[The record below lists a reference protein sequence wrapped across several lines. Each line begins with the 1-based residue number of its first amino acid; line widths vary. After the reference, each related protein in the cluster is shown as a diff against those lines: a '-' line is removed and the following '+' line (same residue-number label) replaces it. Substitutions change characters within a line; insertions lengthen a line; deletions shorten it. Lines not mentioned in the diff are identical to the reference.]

1 MTLTLN
7 TNRHTWTRP
16 RPIWPKEHFKSNE
29 FIHEKPF
36 IPSFNNRNNLPD
48 MYMLLRW
55 DYYRIY
61 AKEHRDYINERLE
74 REAKKKSKAVIN
86 DITGLNKKKAV
97 VDVEPKEMF
106 KMAR

>member
-1 MTLTLN
+1 MAVTLN
-7 TNRHTWTRP
+7 ANRHTWTRP

-61 AKEHRDYINERLE
+61 AREHRDYINERLA
-74 REAKKKSKAVIN
+74 RDAKKKAKTIIN

-97 VDVEPKEMF
+97 VEEPKELF
-106 KMAR
+106 KMAK

>member
-1 MTLTLN
+1 MVLSLN
-7 TNRHTWTRP
+7 ANRHTWTKP
-16 RPIWPKEHFKSNE
+16 RPIWPKDHFQSNE

-61 AKEHRDYINERLE
+61 VKEHRIYINERLA
-74 REAKKKSKAVIN
+74 REAKKKAKVVIH
-86 DITGLNKKKAV
+86 DITGLDKKKVKAAE
-97 VDVEPKEMF
+97 EPKELF
-106 KMAR
+106 KMAK

>member
-1 MTLTLN
+1 MNPPLHA
-7 TNRHTWTRP
+7 NRHTWTRP
-16 RPIWPKEHFKSNE
+16 RPIWPKDHFKSNE

-61 AKEHRDYINERLE
+61 ANEHRNYICERLN
-74 REAKKKSKAVIN
+74 REANKKAKAVIN
-86 DITGLNKKKAV
+86 DITGLNKKKTAV
-97 VDVEPKEMF
+97 DTEPKEMF